1 MVRINLEAHLDVLVD
16 LVGPLNA
23 LLFWN
28 PYFLPNVLQS
38 DVRPVE
44 IGHGLRSMDLTR
56 RKAADSVLWI
66 SYRCSHALA
75 KKQMTAKF
83 DRQCAFND
91 EG

>member
-1 MVRINLEAHLDVLVD
+1 MWTTNAFIISLGAHLDVLVD

-44 IGHGLRSMDLTR
+44 IGHGLGSVYLTR

-66 SYRCSHALA
+66 SSGARTH
-75 KKQMTAKF
+75 
-83 DRQCAFND
+83 
-91 EG
+91 